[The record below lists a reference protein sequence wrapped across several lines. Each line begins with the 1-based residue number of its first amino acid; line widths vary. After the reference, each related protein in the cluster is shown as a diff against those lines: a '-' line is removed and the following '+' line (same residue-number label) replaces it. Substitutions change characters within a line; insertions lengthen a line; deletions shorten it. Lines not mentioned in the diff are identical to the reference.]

1 MLDFLE
7 NIRSKPNGAK
17 KRIAFFTAFTFT
29 GIIFIFWF
37 VAIYPSFKEQ
47 NKIEEKAK
55 KIESSPVSSLGSIFS
70 DNFSKIKE
78 QFIEIQDITKN
89 FNSDANY
96 YVASSTDSTSTVQS
110 DSQNTAN
117 TWSAVEGD
125 LP

>member
-7 NIRSKPNGAK
+7 TIRSKPNGAK

-47 NKIEEKAK
+47 NRINEKVK
-55 KIESSPVSSLGSIFS
+55 KIESSPVTSLGSIFS
-70 DNFSKIKE
+70 DNFSKIKV
-78 QFIEIQDITKN
+78 QFNEIRDLTKN
-89 FNSDANY
+89 FNSNSDY
-96 YVASSTDSTSTVQS
+96 YAATSSASTTISQPDT
-110 DSQNTAN
+110 QNTAN